1 MRSVYKNR
9 LIMRK
14 IIIFTIALLFIVSCS
29 SLNDKYFKILEG
41 EWQVTKFYY
50 ENKDLSLNK
59 NYLIGFENN
68 QQLWITKIDG
78 RSDNFISANYKISQK
93 SDSLMI
99 NINSQDVKLKG
110 NYQMQIDTIQDTGEQ
125 FIIHLF
131 LRNKNVHIEA
141 IRPKLKYQ

>member
-1 MRSVYKNR
+1 
-9 LIMRK
+9 MRK